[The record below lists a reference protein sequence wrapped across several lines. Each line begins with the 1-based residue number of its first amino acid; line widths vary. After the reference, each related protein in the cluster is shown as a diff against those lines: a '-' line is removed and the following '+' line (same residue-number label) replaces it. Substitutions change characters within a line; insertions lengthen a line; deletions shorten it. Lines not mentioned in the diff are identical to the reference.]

1 MRTQRSQ
8 IVNLDM
14 MSEKL
19 GVSKSVISR
28 VLSGQAKK
36 YRISDRTAVR
46 IREEAKRSF
55 YDLRKVPAARKR
67 KSGIVGLLVPSLSDP
82 YFSRLSGFVVSKL
95 NEKGYLCTPMETL
108 DNEETLRQ
116 GAVSM
121 LSHGT
126 EALIVVPCGKD
137 NAFLEKVDSDIA
149 PVVLLDHYY
158 AETTLSYVTSDNFRG
173 AVDAVNYLIDKGHRN
188 IACIQGDSGILTG
201 EERVKG
207 YLHAM
212 EKAGLSSFEKVVGGS
227 EFSVEE
233 GYRQTL
239 ALLGAGTPPTA
250 IFTLSHALVVG
261 AIDAAREKGLKIPE
275 DITLMSFDN
284 NIHTDYL
291 IPHIS
296 QPMEDMALLVTQ
308 TIFNRLNGIRTG
320 TTHIK
325 LSPKLFR
332 I

>member
-1 MRTQRSQ
+1 MKELVFEELTLEQKLGLVLIGGGPASMTADSENFEHCLSLIRRRALGAMWITPDSSSDPDFMAHIAAVREAADYPILIFTDAENGMAPYLIGRHSAIGYTDSEELAYAFGRVTALRAREEGYH
-8 IVNLDM
+8 IVCDPLLDM
-14 MSEKL
+14 TT
-19 GVSKSVISR
+19 
-28 VLSGQAKK
+28 Q
-36 YRISDRTAVR
+36 
-46 IREEAKRSF
+46 
-55 YDLRKVPAARKR
+55 
-67 KSGIVGLLVPSLSDP
+67 
-82 YFSRLSGFVVSKL
+82 
-95 NEKGYLCTPMETL
+95 N
-108 DNEETLRQ
+108 
-116 GAVSM
+116 
-121 LSHGT
+121 
-126 EALIVVPCGKD
+126 VPCGGTVRSLGGNKD
-137 NAFLEKVDSDIA
+137 RVSRLAAAIA
-149 PVVLLDHYY
+149 
-158 AETTLSYVTSDNFRG
+158 RG
-173 AVDAVNYLIDKGHRN
+173 MR
-188 IACIQGDSGILTG
+188 DSGILTG